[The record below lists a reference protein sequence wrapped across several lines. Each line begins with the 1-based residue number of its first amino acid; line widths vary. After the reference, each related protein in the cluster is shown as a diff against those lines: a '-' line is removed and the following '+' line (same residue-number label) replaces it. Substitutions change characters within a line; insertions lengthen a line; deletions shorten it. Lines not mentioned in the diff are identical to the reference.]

1 MSFEFDTTVFYE
13 SQGEAVARAFVLAA
27 PRALVDP
34 AELATWRLEGRIV
47 GPTCRYSSTLQARIP
62 LAHRGLTTW
71 GDRLALLAEAAV
83 PDPCSWSTELP
94 FLYRAIGD
102 VVVGPAT
109 RAAFEQPFGLR
120 RLSIVRRRIA
130 LEGRLWVPRV
140 VRREA
145 VVEPTPLESWRA
157 ADTALFVDDP
167 DEALCRAADETGVV
181 LFARA
186 PQPVD
191 DCNAALQRYGT
202 HPSIAVVEL
211 PAAAHDPAPANLAR
225 NTLVAYGSDSDTDA
239 PRGAP
244 RIVELEPAETFVPAA
259 EAPLF
264 IRRKL
269 TTVGS
274 LAEARAGCDR
284 LQADLAGKC
293 EAAGFI
299 V

>member
-1 MSFEFDTTVFYE
+1 MSFTFDTAVFYE
-13 SQGEAVARAFVLAA
+13 SQGEAVARAFVVAA
-27 PRALVDP
+27 PHEVVASD
-34 AELATWRLEGRIV
+34 ELATWRLEGRIV

-71 GDRLALLAEAAV
+71 GDRMALLAEAAV
-83 PDPCSWSTELP
+83 PDPCPWSTELP
-94 FLYRAIGD
+94 FLYRAVGD
-102 VVVGPAT
+102 VVVGPTT

-120 RLSIVRRRIA
+120 RLSIVRRKIA

-145 VVEPTPLESWRA
+145 VVEPAPLQSWRT

-167 DEALCRAADETGVV
+167 DETLCRAADETGVV

-191 DCNAALQRYGT
+191 DRNAALRRYGT

-211 PAAAHDPAPANLAR
+211 PAAAHDPATANLAR
-225 NTLVAYGSDSDTDA
+225 NTLVAYGCDSDTA
-239 PRGAP
+239 VPPGAP
-244 RIVELEPAETFVPAA
+244 RIVELTPAETFVPAA

-264 IRRKL
+264 IRRTL
-269 TTVGS
+269 TTVGT
-274 LAEARAGCDR
+274 LVEARAACDR

-293 EAAGFI
+293 DAAGFI